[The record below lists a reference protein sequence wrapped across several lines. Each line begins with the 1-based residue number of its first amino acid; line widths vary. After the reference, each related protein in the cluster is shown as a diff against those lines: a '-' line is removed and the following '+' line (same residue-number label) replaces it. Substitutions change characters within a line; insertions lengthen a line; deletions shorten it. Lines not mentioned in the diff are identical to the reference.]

1 MASDKHSKP
10 FRTKR
15 SASPRQWKRVKTT
28 SGQSEKS
35 SGCSVRQN
43 QRQLSE
49 TEFQELRRSS
59 IRSIEVAFGVDLL
72 RSGLRRARRNSKT
85 GIYTGR

>member
-1 MASDKHSKP
+1 MASQRQSK
-10 FRTKR
+10 
-15 SASPRQWKRVKTT
+15 RQWRRESQTT

-49 TEFQELRRSS
+49 TEFQELRRNS

-72 RSGLRRARRNSKT
+72 RSGLRRARRSSKT